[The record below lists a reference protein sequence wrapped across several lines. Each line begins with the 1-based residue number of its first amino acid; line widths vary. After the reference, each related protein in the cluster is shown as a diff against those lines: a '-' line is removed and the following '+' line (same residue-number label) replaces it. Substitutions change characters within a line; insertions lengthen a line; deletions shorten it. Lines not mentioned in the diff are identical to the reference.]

1 VCWLVPSTV
10 RAAYRSVYLTRER
23 ARSYRHFTF
32 KGSVMFDPMPY
43 ATYSFVMSITP
54 GPNNV
59 MLTASG
65 ANFGF
70 RRTLPHMFGISAGC
84 GVQMIAVCA
93 GLGALFHQWPVLQ
106 TILQWAG
113 AAYLL
118 YLGWKLLGSG
128 EIREGH
134 TSEPIG
140 FWRAAAFQFVN
151 PKAWVMS
158 LTAASLFLPTDM
170 SVLAAC
176 SYLVTMMVL
185 INLPCIAVW
194 ALFGSSLRGFLTQRS
209 RRVAFNIVMALALAG
224 TGVIMV
230 V

>member
-1 VCWLVPSTV
+1 
-10 RAAYRSVYLTRER
+10 
-23 ARSYRHFTF
+23 
-32 KGSVMFDPMPY
+32 MPY

-70 RRTLPHMFGISAGC
+70 RRTLPHVFGITAGC
-84 GVQMIAVCA
+84 AVQLVAVCA
-93 GLGALFHQWPVLQ
+93 GLGAMFHAWPPLQTVLQ
-106 TILQWAG
+106 WVG
-113 AAYLL
+113 AAYLV
-118 YLGWKLLGSG
+118 YLGWKLLRSG
-128 EIREGH
+128 EVREGKAAQPL
-134 TSEPIG
+134 SFLQG
-140 FWRAAAFQFVN
+140 AAFQFVN

-158 LTAASLFLPTDM
+158 LTAVALFLPTDV
-170 SVLAAC
+170 SVLK
-176 SYLVTMMVL
+176 SLGYLLSMMVM

-194 ALFGSSLRGFLTQRS
+194 AVFGSSLRGFLTRPS
-209 RRVAFNIVMALALAG
+209 RRLGFNIVMALSLAA

>member
-1 VCWLVPSTV
+1 ML
-10 RAAYRSVYLTRER
+10 
-23 ARSYRHFTF
+23 
-32 KGSVMFDPMPY
+32 DPLPF

-65 ANFGF
+65 ATFGF
-70 RRTLPHMFGISAGC
+70 RRTLPHLFGISAGC
-84 GVQMIAVCA
+84 AVQLIAVCA
-93 GLGALFHQWPVLQ
+93 GLGALFSAWPVLQ

-118 YLGWKLLGSG
+118 WLGWKLIGSN
-128 EIREGH
+128 EIRQGEAG
-134 TSEPIG
+134 EPVS
-140 FWRAAAFQFVN
+140 FLQAAAFQFVN

-158 LTAASLFLPTDM
+158 LSAVSLFLPKDM
-170 SVLAAC
+170 NMIAA
-176 SYLVTMMVL
+176 STYLVATMVG

-194 ALFGSSLRGFLTQRS
+194 ALFGSSLRGFLT
-209 RRVAFNIVMALALAG
+209 RRPARLAFNIVMAVALAA

-230 V
+230 T

>member
-1 VCWLVPSTV
+1 
-10 RAAYRSVYLTRER
+10 
-23 ARSYRHFTF
+23 
-32 KGSVMFDPMPY
+32 MFDPMPY

-70 RRTLPHMFGISAGC
+70 RRTLPHLFGITAGC
-84 GVQMIAVCA
+84 AVQLVAVCA
-93 GLGALFHQWPVLQ
+93 GLGAMFHAWPALQ
-106 TILQWAG
+106 TVLQWAG
-113 AAYLL
+113 AAYLV

-128 EIREGH
+128 EMHHGKAVQPV
-134 TSEPIG
+134 S
-140 FWRAAAFQFVN
+140 FLQAAAFQFVN

-158 LTAASLFLPTDM
+158 LTAVALFLPTDV
-170 SVLAAC
+170 SVVTALG
-176 SYLVTMMVL
+176 YLLSMMVM
-185 INLPCIAVW
+185 INLPCITVW
-194 ALFGSSLRGFLTQRS
+194 AVFGSSLRGFLTRPS
-209 RRVAFNIVMALALAG
+209 RRLGFNIVMALSLAA

>member
-1 VCWLVPSTV
+1 
-10 RAAYRSVYLTRER
+10 
-23 ARSYRHFTF
+23 
-32 KGSVMFDPMPY
+32 MFDPMPY

-70 RRTLPHMFGISAGC
+70 RRTVPHMIGISAGC
-84 GVQMIAVCA
+84 AIQLIAVCA

-106 TILQWAG
+106 TVLQWAG
-113 AAYLL
+113 AAYLV

-128 EIREGH
+128 EIREVQ
-134 TSEPIG
+134 TAIEPIG
-140 FWRAAAFQFVN
+140 FWHAAAFQFVN
-151 PKAWVMS
+151 PKAWVMT
-158 LTAASLFLPTDM
+158 LTAVALFWPAGIN
-170 SVLAAC
+170 VWAAA
-176 SYLVTMMVL
+176 SYLIATMVA
-185 INLPCIAVW
+185 INLPCIAIW
-194 ALFGSSLRGFLTQRS
+194 ALFGSSLRHWLTRPARRIGFN
-209 RRVAFNIVMALALAG
+209 VAMALALAA

>member
-1 VCWLVPSTV
+1 
-10 RAAYRSVYLTRER
+10 
-23 ARSYRHFTF
+23 
-32 KGSVMFDPMPY
+32 MFDPMPF

-70 RRTLPHMFGISAGC
+70 RRTLPHLLGISAGC
-84 GVQMIAVCA
+84 AVQLVLACA
-93 GLGALFHQWPVLQ
+93 GLGALFHRWPVLQ
-106 TILQWAG
+106 TVLQWAG

-118 YLGWKLLGSG
+118 YLGWKLLASS
-128 EIREGH
+128 EIREGLAPR
-134 TSEPIG
+134 PIG
-140 FWRAAAFQFVN
+140 FFQAAAFQFVN

-158 LTAASLFLPTDM
+158 LTPVALFLPSD
-170 SVLAAC
+170 VNLPVAC
-176 SYLVTMMVL
+176 AYLVVMMV
-185 INLPCIAVW
+185 IVNFPCITVW
-194 ALFGSSLRGFLTQRS
+194 ALFGSSLRGLLT
-209 RRVAFNIVMALALAG
+209 RRPARLAFNIVMALALGA

>member
-1 VCWLVPSTV
+1 
-10 RAAYRSVYLTRER
+10 
-23 ARSYRHFTF
+23 
-32 KGSVMFDPMPY
+32 MFDPMPY

-84 GVQMIAVCA
+84 AVQLVAVCA
-93 GLGALFHQWPVLQ
+93 GLGALFHHWPVLQ

-118 YLGWKLLGSG
+118 YLGWTLLGSG
-128 EIREGH
+128 EIREGQALA
-134 TSEPIG
+134 PIG

-158 LTAASLFLPTDM
+158 LTAVALFLPKDIG
-170 SVLAAC
+170 VLAAC
-176 SYLVTMMVL
+176 GYLVTMMVL

-209 RRVAFNIVMALALAG
+209 RRVGFNVVMALALAA